1 MLISVKCDLLIRA
14 ITMHTHTKDDWPVPY
29 TLCSLLCND
38 TLSKLLQTL
47 YNDNVSWNAF
57 FYHHSFRTAVVDF
70 VLIIFLVWEW
80 CDVSL
85 RYTPYPFFVIL
96 FFIFLFCR
104 NKQEKPKIHGYVED
118 VVDAYDEQTFRRMYR
133 MSNNNFNTLYNYLKD
148 LDELTNKGFGS
159 LQYRQKSYC

>member
-1 MLISVKCDLLIRA
+1 MLISVKCGLLIRA

-70 VLIIFLVWEW
+70 VLIIFLAWEW

-85 RYTPYPFFVIL
+85 RYTPYPFFVKKKLLFYFVGINRRSQKYMVMLKMLWMLMMNRHSGECIECLTIIL
-96 FFIFLFCR
+96 IPCITTWKTWM
-104 NKQEKPKIHGYVED
+104 N
-118 VVDAYDEQTFRRMYR
+118 
-133 MSNNNFNTLYNYLKD
+133 
-148 LDELTNKGFGS
+148 
-159 LQYRQKSYC
+159 